1 MGSGSVSGSGS
12 EAERERR
19 WYLWF
24 LLAACVVAN
33 LLRWRAVQVGLMSDD
48 FMQQAMIDGIYPGG
62 DSYVPFD
69 LYAFLRHDV
78 MVAHVEQGTA
88 PWWSVEELHGTV
100 LRPLASLLLWLD
112 RTLLPGQVALW
123 HAHSMLWFAGAIV
136 GLGLAVGRLLP
147 RWIAVLAVALFVCE
161 AGVISPL
168 TWLANRCVL
177 LCATFGFLAIWAQL
191 EWRTPQASTPAWRQ
205 RHGGLLV
212 GGLMTACIAS
222 GEYGLGILAY
232 LGAWEL
238 LLGPGSARTRLRAL
252 LPALVPVIVYLFIH
266 KLRGYGTSGAEVYAD
281 PFHTPLGYLD
291 WASKRVPQL
300 TSAAFWSIPAAT
312 INVYRFGL
320 MRNHELWWM
329 PAGPTPDEYHQGHIN
344 MSLCGVAL
352 ACVSVALV
360 RRAWTHEERGALRVL
375 VLGGLLGLLPIS
387 VAPAHSRLL
396 VIAQLAVCPLVAA
409 LIIGCVRL
417 LLGRVP
423 PSQAP
428 SASGSRM
435 ASRMGSSTA
444 SRVRGALLLPIAG
457 LLAWQHT
464 LGDIRWGN
472 SYLRYLDALQA
483 SNMVAFTVGDLL
495 KDDLSG
501 RDVIIVNG
509 PSQSVGLFGSFV
521 LHTANLPA
529 PRSWRPLT
537 IGSNFASV
545 ASRPAA
551 NTLVVSTV
559 QGAWLRNAGEL
570 FFRREDQPLRSGD
583 MLTYPSLS
591 AEVLRDEDGHPTSV
605 RFVFD
610 RDLDDPSLVFV
621 VATERGIMRWK
632 VPPVKG
638 RNVIPL
644 PKLPSVPEAEG
655 IHGLLP

>member
-1 MGSGSVSGSGS
+1 VH
-12 EAERERR
+12 ERR
-19 WYLWF
+19 RDLWF
-24 LLAACVVAN
+24 LGFLFLACVVAN

-48 FMQQAMIDGIYPGG
+48 FMQQGMIDGIYPGG
-62 DSYVPFD
+62 DTYVPFD

-78 MVAHVEQGTA
+78 MIAHVEQGTA
-88 PWWSVEELHGTV
+88 PWWSIEELHGTV

-112 RTLLPGQVALW
+112 RSLLPGHVALW

-136 GLGLAVGRLLP
+136 ALGLAVDRLLP
-147 RWIAVLAVALFVCE
+147 RSIAILAVALFVCE

-177 LCATFGFLAIWAQL
+177 LCATFGFLAIWAHL
-191 EWRTPQASTPAWRQ
+191 EWRSPRASTPAWRR
-205 RHGGLLV
+205 RHGALLV
-212 GGLMTACIAS
+212 GVLMTACIAS

-238 LLGPGSARTRLRAL
+238 LLGPGNARARLRAL

-300 TSAAFWSIPAAT
+300 SSAAFWSIPAAT

-320 MRNHELWWM
+320 MRNREQWWM
-329 PAGPTPDEYHQGHIN
+329 PEGPTPDEFHQGHIN
-344 MSLCGVAL
+344 MSLGGVAL
-352 ACVSVALV
+352 ACVTVALA

-375 VLGGLLGLLPIS
+375 LLGGLLGLLPIS

-396 VIAQLAVCPLVAA
+396 VVAQLAVCPLIAA
-409 LIIGCVRL
+409 VIIGCGRL
-417 LLGRVP
+417 LLGRASP
-423 PSQAP
+423 IPSSNLP
-428 SASGSRM
+428 
-435 ASRMGSSTA
+435 GSSMA
-444 SRVRGALLLPIAG
+444 SRVRGAVLLPIAG

-483 SNMVAFTVGDLL
+483 SNMIAFTAGDLL

-509 PSQSVGLFGSFV
+509 PSQSVGLFGAFV
-521 LHTANLPA
+521 LHTADLPT

-545 ASRPAA
+545 ANRPAA

-570 FFRREDQPLRSGD
+570 FFRREDQPLRTGD
-583 MLTYPSLS
+583 VLTYPSLS
-591 AEVLRDEDGHPTSV
+591 AEVLRDDDGHPTSV

-610 RDLDDPSLVFV
+610 RNLDDPSLVFV
-621 VATERGIMRWK
+621 VATERGIMRWN

-644 PKLPSVPEAEG
+644 PKLPPVPEAES

>member
-1 MGSGSVSGSGS
+1 MTSP
-12 EAERERR
+12 ERARR
-19 WYLWF
+19 EHTLYLWF
-24 LLAACVVAN
+24 LLAACIVAN
-33 LLRWRAVQVGLMSDD
+33 LLRYRALQVGLMSDD

-62 DSYVPFD
+62 DTYGPFD

-78 MVAHVEQGTA
+78 MIWHVEQGTA
-88 PWWSVEELHGTV
+88 PWWSVPELHGTV

-123 HAHSMLWFAGAIV
+123 HFHSMLWFAAAIV
-136 GLGLAVGRLLP
+136 ALGLAAGRMLP
-147 RWIAVLAVALFVCE
+147 RSWAILAVIFFACE

-177 LCATFGFLAIWAQL
+177 VCATFGFLAIWAHI
-191 EWRTPQASTPAWRQ
+191 EWRSPNALTPDWRK
-205 RHGGLLV
+205 RHGGLFV
-212 GGLMTACIAS
+212 GALMTACIAS

-232 LGAWEL
+232 LCAWEL
-238 LLGPGSARTRLRAL
+238 FLGPGQSREKLRAL
-252 LPALVPVIVYLFIH
+252 VPALVPVVIYLIIH
-266 KLRGYGTSGAEVYAD
+266 KLQGYGTSGAEVYAD

-300 TSAAFWSIPAAT
+300 ASGGFWSIDAAT

-320 MRNHELWWM
+320 MRNRESWWM
-329 PAGPTPDEYHQGHIN
+329 PPNPTAEQYHQGHIN

-352 ACVSVALV
+352 ACVILALV
-360 RRAWTHEERGALRVL
+360 RRAWTHDERRALRVL
-375 VLGGLLGLLPIS
+375 LLGGVLGLFPIS
-387 VAPAHSRLL
+387 VAPAHARLL
-396 VIAQLAVCPLVAA
+396 VVAQLAVCGVIAAVLVGTYRLVLGKVETPNS
-409 LIIGCVRL
+409 LI
-417 LLGRVP
+417 
-423 PSQAP
+423 
-428 SASGSRM
+428 
-435 ASRMGSSTA
+435 MG
-444 SRVRGALLLPIAG
+444 SRVRGAVLVPLAG

-483 SNMVAFTVGDLL
+483 SNMVAFTQGDLL
-495 KDDLSG
+495 SDDLTG

-521 LHTANLPA
+521 LHTADLPT

-545 ASRPAA
+545 ANRPAA

-570 FFRREDQPLRSGD
+570 FFRREDQPLRTGD
-583 MLTYPSLS
+583 KLVYPTLS
-591 AEVLRDEDGHPTSV
+591 AEVLRDDGGHPTAV
-605 RFVFD
+605 QFVFD
-610 RDLDDPSLVFV
+610 RNLDDPSLVFV

-632 VPPVKG
+632 VPPVGG

-644 PKLPSVPEAEG
+644 PKLPAVPEAAD
-655 IHGLLP
+655 IHAFKP

>member
-1 MGSGSVSGSGS
+1 VSVTRSEL
-12 EAERERR
+12 EAEREHR
-19 WYLWF
+19 WFLWF

-62 DSYVPFD
+62 DTYVPFD

-100 LRPLASLLLWLD
+100 LRPLASWLLWLD
-112 RTLLPGQVALW
+112 RRLLPDQVALW

-136 GLGLAVGRLLP
+136 ALGLAVDRLLP
-147 RWIAVLAVALFVCE
+147 RSIAVLAVALFVCE

-177 LCATFGFLAIWAQL
+177 VCATFGFLAIWAHL
-191 EWRTPQASTPAWRQ
+191 EWRVPRASTPAWRR
-205 RHGGLLV
+205 RHGAWLV
-212 GGLMTACIAS
+212 GVLMTACIAS

-252 LPALVPVIVYLFIH
+252 LPALVPVIIYLFIH

-281 PFHTPLGYLD
+281 PFHTPLGYLG

-300 TSAAFWSIPAAT
+300 SSAAFWAIPAAT

-320 MRNHELWWM
+320 MRHREQWWM
-329 PAGPTPDEYHQGHIN
+329 PSDPTPDDFHQGHIN
-344 MSLCGVAL
+344 MSWCGVAL
-352 ACVSVALV
+352 ACAAVALA
-360 RRAWTHEERGALRVL
+360 RRAWTSEERGALRVL

-396 VIAQLAVCPLVAA
+396 VIAQLAACPLIAA
-409 LIIGCVRL
+409 VLIGCGRL
-417 LLGRVP
+417 LLGRVTE
-423 PSQAP
+423 PS
-428 SASGSRM
+428 GK
-435 ASRMGSSTA
+435 T
-444 SRVRGALLLPIAG
+444 RVRGAVLLPIAG

-483 SNMVAFTVGDLL
+483 SNMVAFTQGDLL
-495 KDDLSG
+495 KDDLTG

-509 PSQSVGLFGSFV
+509 PSQSVGLFGAFV
-521 LHTANLPA
+521 LHTADLPT

-537 IGSNFASV
+537 IGSNFASI

-570 FFRREDQPLRSGD
+570 FFRREDQPLRAGD
-583 MLTYPSLS
+583 KLTYPTLS
-591 AEVLRDEDGHPTSV
+591 AEVLRDDDGHPTSM

-610 RDLDDPSLVFV
+610 RNLDDPSLVFV

-644 PKLPSVPEAEG
+644 PKLPAVPEAEG

>member
-1 MGSGSVSGSGS
+1 
-12 EAERERR
+12 
-19 WYLWF
+19 
-24 LLAACVVAN
+24 
-33 LLRWRAVQVGLMSDD
+33 
-48 FMQQAMIDGIYPGG
+48 
-62 DSYVPFD
+62 
-69 LYAFLRHDV
+69 
-78 MVAHVEQGTA
+78 
-88 PWWSVEELHGTV
+88 
-100 LRPLASLLLWLD
+100 
-112 RTLLPGQVALW
+112 
-123 HAHSMLWFAGAIV
+123 
-136 GLGLAVGRLLP
+136 
-147 RWIAVLAVALFVCE
+147 
-161 AGVISPL
+161 
-168 TWLANRCVL
+168 
-177 LCATFGFLAIWAQL
+177 
-191 EWRTPQASTPAWRQ
+191 
-205 RHGGLLV
+205 
-212 GGLMTACIAS
+212 MTACIAS

-238 LLGPGSARTRLRAL
+238 LLGPGNARARLRAL

-300 TSAAFWSIPAAT
+300 SSAAFWSIPAAT

-320 MRNHELWWM
+320 MRNREQWWM
-329 PAGPTPDEYHQGHIN
+329 PEGPTPDEFHQGHIN
-344 MSLCGVAL
+344 MSLGGVAL
-352 ACVSVALV
+352 ACVTVALA

-375 VLGGLLGLLPIS
+375 LLGGLLGLLPIS

-396 VIAQLAVCPLVAA
+396 VVAQLAVCPLIAA
-409 LIIGCVRL
+409 VIIGCGRL
-417 LLGRVP
+417 LLGRASP
-423 PSQAP
+423 IPSSNLP
-428 SASGSRM
+428 
-435 ASRMGSSTA
+435 GSSMA
-444 SRVRGALLLPIAG
+444 SRVRGAVLLPIAG

-483 SNMVAFTVGDLL
+483 SNMIAFTAGDLL

-509 PSQSVGLFGSFV
+509 PSQSVGLFGAFV
-521 LHTANLPA
+521 LHTADLPT

-545 ASRPAA
+545 ANRPAA

-570 FFRREDQPLRSGD
+570 FFRREDQPLRTGD
-583 MLTYPSLS
+583 VLTYPSLS
-591 AEVLRDEDGHPTSV
+591 AEVLRDDDGHPTSV

-610 RDLDDPSLVFV
+610 RNLDDPSLVFV
-621 VATERGIMRWK
+621 VATERGIMRWN

-644 PKLPSVPEAEG
+644 PKLPPVPEAES

>member
-1 MGSGSVSGSGS
+1 MIGSGAPRD
-12 EAERERR
+12 AERERR
-19 WYLWF
+19 QYLWF
-24 LLAACVVAN
+24 ILAACVVAN
-33 LLRWRAVQVGLMSDD
+33 LLRWQAVQVGLMSDD

-62 DSYVPFD
+62 DTYAPFD

-78 MVAHVEQGTA
+78 MIAHVEQGTA

-112 RTLLPGQVALW
+112 RTLLPDRVALW
-123 HAHSMLWFAGAIV
+123 HAHSMLWFAAAIV
-136 GLGLAVGRLLP
+136 ALGLALGRLLP
-147 RWIAVLAVALFVCE
+147 RSIAMLAVAFFVCE

-177 LCATFGFLAIWAQL
+177 LCATFGFLAIWAHL
-191 EWRTPQASTPAWRQ
+191 EWRNPLASTPAWRQ
-205 RHGGLLV
+205 RHGGWLV

-238 LLGPGSARTRLRAL
+238 LRGPGSARTRLRSL
-252 LPALVPVIVYLFIH
+252 LPALAPVIVYLFIH

-320 MRNHELWWM
+320 MRNRELWWM
-329 PAGPTPDEYHQGHIN
+329 PEGPTPDEYHQGHIN
-344 MSLCGVAL
+344 MSWCGVAL
-352 ACVSVALV
+352 ACVAVGLA
-360 RRAWTHEERGALRVL
+360 RRAWTDEERGALRVL
-375 VLGGLLGLLPIS
+375 VLGGLLGLLPIA

-409 LIIGCVRL
+409 IIVGCVRL
-417 LLGRVP
+417 LLGRVV
-423 PSQAP
+423 
-428 SASGSRM
+428 AST
-435 ASRMGSSTA
+435 ST
-444 SRVRGALLLPIAG
+444 SRVRGAALLPIAG

-464 LGDIRWGN
+464 IGDIRWGN

-483 SNMVAFTVGDLL
+483 SNMVAFEAGDLL

-521 LHTANLPA
+521 LHTADLPT

-545 ASRPAA
+545 ANRPAA

-570 FFRREDQPLRSGD
+570 FFRREDQPLRTGD
-583 MLTYPSLS
+583 KLSYPTLS
-591 AEVLRDEDGHPTSV
+591 AEVLRDDDGHPTSV

-621 VATERGIMRWK
+621 VATEQGIMRWD

-644 PKLPSVPEAEG
+644 PKLPAVPEAES

>member
-1 MGSGSVSGSGS
+1 VSALGS
-12 EAERERR
+12 EAELERR
-19 WYLWF
+19 QHVWFLWF
-24 LLAACVVAN
+24 LLAACVIAN

-62 DSYVPFD
+62 DTYTPFD

-123 HAHSMLWFAGAIV
+123 HAHSMLWFAAAIV
-136 GLGLAVGRLLP
+136 GLGLAVDRLLP
-147 RWIAVLAVALFVCE
+147 RSIAVVAVALFVCE

-177 LCATFGFLAIWAQL
+177 LCATFGFLAIWAHL
-191 EWRTPQASTPAWRQ
+191 EWRAPRTSTPAWRR
-205 RHGGLLV
+205 RHGGWLV

-232 LGAWEL
+232 LAAWEL
-238 LLGPGSARTRLRAL
+238 LLGPGSARARLRAL
-252 LPALVPVIVYLFIH
+252 LPALAPVIVYLFIH

-300 TSAAFWSIPAAT
+300 SSGAFWSIDAAT

-320 MRNHELWWM
+320 MRNRELWWM
-329 PAGPTPDEYHQGHIN
+329 PQNPTPEQYHQGHIN
-344 MSLCGVAL
+344 MSWVGVAL
-352 ACVSVALV
+352 ACVAIVLA
-360 RRAWTHEERGALRVL
+360 RRAWSDDERRALRVL
-375 VLGGLLGLLPIS
+375 LLGGMLGLLPIS
-387 VAPAHSRLL
+387 VAPAHARLL
-396 VIAQLAVCPLVAA
+396 VVAQLAVCPLIAA
-409 LIIGCVRL
+409 VIVGCVRL
-417 LLGRVP
+417 LLGRVAD
-423 PSQAP
+423 PS
-428 SASGSRM
+428 M
-435 ASRMGSSTA
+435 W
-444 SRVRGALLLPIAG
+444 SRVRGAALLPIAG

-464 LGDIRWGN
+464 IGDIRWGN

-483 SNMVAFTVGDLL
+483 SNMVAFTQGDLL
-495 KDDLSG
+495 RDDLSG

-521 LHTANLPA
+521 LHTAGLPT
-529 PRSWRPLT
+529 PRTWRPLT
-537 IGSNFASV
+537 IGSNFASI
-545 ASRPAA
+545 ANRPEP
-551 NTLVVSTV
+551 NVLVVSTV

-570 FFRREDQPLRSGD
+570 FFRREDQPLRTGD
-583 MLTYPSLS
+583 KLSYPTMS
-591 AEVLRDEDGHPTSV
+591 AEVLRDDDGHPTSV

-610 RDLDDPSLVFV
+610 RNLDDPSLVFV
-621 VATERGIMRWK
+621 VSTEHGIMRWK

-644 PKLPSVPEAEG
+644 PKLPAVPEAEH
-655 IHGLLP
+655 IHGMLP

>member
-1 MGSGSVSGSGS
+1 MIGSGAPRD
-12 EAERERR
+12 AERERR
-19 WYLWF
+19 QYLWF

-33 LLRWRAVQVGLMSDD
+33 LLRWQAVQVGLMSDD

-62 DSYVPFD
+62 DTYAPFD

-78 MVAHVEQGTA
+78 MIAHVEQGTA

-112 RTLLPGQVALW
+112 RTLLPGHVALW
-123 HAHSMLWFAGAIV
+123 HAHSMLWFAAAIV
-136 GLGLAVGRLLP
+136 ALGLALGRLLP
-147 RWIAVLAVALFVCE
+147 RSIAMAAVAFFVCE

-177 LCATFGFLAIWAQL
+177 LCAMFGFLAIWAHL
-191 EWRTPQASTPAWRQ
+191 EWRNPLASTPAWRQ
-205 RHGGLLV
+205 RHGGWLV

-238 LLGPGSARTRLRAL
+238 LRGPGSARTRLRSL
-252 LPALVPVIVYLFIH
+252 LPALAPVIVYLFIH

-320 MRNHELWWM
+320 MRNRELWWM
-329 PAGPTPDEYHQGHIN
+329 PEGPTPDEYHQGHIN
-344 MSLCGVAL
+344 MSWCGVAL
-352 ACVSVALV
+352 ACVAVGLA
-360 RRAWTHEERGALRVL
+360 RRAWTDEERGALRVQ
-375 VLGGLLGLLPIS
+375 VLGGLLGLLPIA

-409 LIIGCVRL
+409 IIVGCVRL
-417 LLGRVP
+417 LLGRVAGP
-423 PSQAP
+423 T
-428 SASGSRM
+428 
-435 ASRMGSSTA
+435 ST
-444 SRVRGALLLPIAG
+444 SRVRGAALLPIAG

-464 LGDIRWGN
+464 IGDIRWGN

-483 SNMVAFTVGDLL
+483 SNMVAFQAGDLL

-521 LHTANLPA
+521 LHTADLPT

-545 ASRPAA
+545 ANRPAA

-570 FFRREDQPLRSGD
+570 FFRREDQPLRTGD
-583 MLTYPSLS
+583 KLSYPTLS
-591 AEVLRDEDGHPTSV
+591 AEVLRDDDGHPTSV

-621 VATERGIMRWK
+621 VATEHGIMRWD

-644 PKLPSVPEAEG
+644 PKLPAVPEAEN

>member
-1 MGSGSVSGSGS
+1 MIVS
-12 EAERERR
+12 ERERR
-19 WYLWF
+19 LYLWF

-62 DSYVPFD
+62 DTYAPFD

-112 RTLLPGQVALW
+112 RTLLPGRIELW

-136 GLGLAVGRLLP
+136 GLGLAAGRLLP
-147 RWIAVLAVALFVCE
+147 RSIAVLAVALFVCE

-177 LCATFGFLAIWAQL
+177 LCATFGFLAIWAHL
-191 EWRTPQASTPAWRQ
+191 EWRTPQANTPQWRR
-205 RHGGLLV
+205 RHGGWLV
-212 GGLMTACIAS
+212 GALMTACIAS

-238 LLGPGSARTRLRAL
+238 LLGPGSTRTRLRAL
-252 LPALVPVIVYLFIH
+252 LPALAPVIVYLFIH

-300 TSAAFWSIPAAT
+300 GSAAFWSIPAAT
-312 INVYRFGL
+312 INVFRFGL
-320 MRNHELWWM
+320 MRNRELWWM

-344 MSLCGVAL
+344 MSWVGVAL
-352 ACVSVALV
+352 ACVTVLLA
-360 RRAWTHEERGALRVL
+360 RRAWSDDERRALRVL
-375 VLGGLLGLLPIS
+375 VLGGLLGLLPIA
-387 VAPAHSRLL
+387 VAPAHARLL
-396 VIAQLAVCPLVAA
+396 VIAQLAVCPLIAA
-409 LIIGCVRL
+409 VIIGCVRL

-423 PSQAP
+423 PSR
-428 SASGSRM
+428 SADRGSRM
-435 ASRMGSSTA
+435 C
-444 SRVRGALLLPIAG
+444 GALLLPIAG

-472 SYLRYLDALQA
+472 SYMRYLDALQA
-483 SNMVAFTVGDLL
+483 SNMVAFTDGDLR
-495 KDDLSG
+495 KDDLTG

-521 LHTANLPA
+521 LHTAGLPT

-537 IGSNFASV
+537 IGSNFASI
-545 ASRPAA
+545 ANRPTA
-551 NTLVVSTV
+551 NTLVVSAV

-570 FFRREDQPLRSGD
+570 FFRREDQPLHTGD

-591 AEVLRDEDGHPTSV
+591 AEVLRDDDGHPTSV

-610 RDLDDPSLVFV
+610 RNLDDPSLVFV

-638 RNVIPL
+638 RSVIPL
-644 PKLPSVPEAEG
+644 PKLPPVPQAES
-655 IHGLLP
+655 IHSLLP

>member
-1 MGSGSVSGSGS
+1 VSVI
-12 EAERERR
+12 EPERERR
-19 WYLWF
+19 QHVWFLWF

-33 LLRWRAVQVGLMSDD
+33 LLRWQAVHVGLMSDD

-62 DSYVPFD
+62 DTYTPFD

-100 LRPLASLLLWLD
+100 LRPLASLLLYLD
-112 RTLLPGQVALW
+112 RTLLPGRIELW
-123 HAHSMLWFAGAIV
+123 HAHSMLWFSAAIV
-136 GLGLAVGRLLP
+136 GLGLATSRLLP
-147 RWIAVLAVALFVCE
+147 RSIAVLAVALFVCE

-177 LCATFGFLAIWAQL
+177 LCATFGFFAMWAHL
-191 EWRTPQASTPAWRQ
+191 EWRAPRASTPAWR
-205 RHGGLLV
+205 RRYGAWLV

-238 LLGPGSARTRLRAL
+238 LLGPGSARERLRAL
-252 LPALVPVIVYLFIH
+252 LPALVPVIVYLIIH

-300 TSAAFWSIPAAT
+300 SSAAFWSIPAAT

-320 MRNHELWWM
+320 MRNRELWWM
-329 PAGPTPDEYHQGHIN
+329 PENPTPDEYHQGHIN
-344 MSLCGVAL
+344 MSWCGVAL
-352 ACVSVALV
+352 ACMTVLLA
-360 RRAWTHEERGALRVL
+360 RRGWTDDERRALRVL

-387 VAPAHSRLL
+387 VAPAHARLL
-396 VIAQLAVCPLVAA
+396 IVAQLAVCPLIAA
-409 LIIGCVRL
+409 VLIGCVRL
-417 LLGRVP
+417 LLGRVVTP
-423 PSQAP
+423 TL
-428 SASGSRM
+428 G
-435 ASRMGSSTA
+435 

-464 LGDIRWGN
+464 LGDIHWGN

-483 SNMVAFTVGDLL
+483 SNMVAFTQGDLL
-495 KDDLSG
+495 RDDLSG

-509 PSQSVGLFGSFV
+509 PSQSAGLFGSFV
-521 LHTANLPA
+521 LHTAGLPT

-537 IGSNFASV
+537 IGSNFASI
-545 ASRPAA
+545 ANRPAP

-570 FFRREDQPLRSGD
+570 FFRREDQPLHTGD
-583 MLTYPSLS
+583 LLSYPTMS
-591 AEVLRDEDGHPTSV
+591 AEVLRDDDGHPTSV

-610 RDLDDPSLVFV
+610 RPIDDPSLVFV
-621 VATERGIMRWK
+621 VATKHGIMRWK
-632 VPPVKG
+632 VPPVGG
-638 RNVIPL
+638 RAPIPL
-644 PKLPSVPEAEG
+644 PMLPAVPEAEA
-655 IHGLLP
+655 IHGSLP